1 MEWLLLHRIYNSSM
15 KIQVIEHDFVMAT
28 VSHNILPNMNAW
40 YFGWSSDLE
49 CLDVFRLSFHS
60 IWSNRNN
67 WLQSILLEIPKHV
80 EWDELK
86 TDTIVSPAY
95 LVPCLAKTSTNKLID
110 VSNLSSIPLSL
121 TSHMPCRWVQVRVRV
136 LPVVVASTTVN
147 RTYRSTVAC
156 QVILQ

>member
-1 MEWLLLHRIYNSSM
+1 MEWLLLHRIYNSM
-15 KIQVIEHDFVMAT
+15 KIQVIDHDFVMAT

-67 WLQSILLEIPKHV
+67 WLQLILLEIPKHV

-110 VSNLSSIPLSL
+110 VSLSHYH
-121 TSHMPCRWVQVRVRV
+121 SHLPCRVDEYKYEYEYYRWLSQVLLSIV
-136 LPVVVASTTVN
+136 PTVVPLRIKS
-147 RTYRSTVAC
+147 
-156 QVILQ
+156 